1 MFLIFD
7 TETTGLP
14 RDYNAPVTDSEN
26 WPRLVQL
33 AWQMHDAAGQLVEVH
48 NYIVRPDGFNIP
60 FNAQQIHGISTERA
74 LEDGHPLQDV
84 LAAFNKDLER
94 CQFNVGHNIEFD
106 INIMGAEYHRTSM
119 ASTLMQ
125 KAVLDTKDL
134 ATDFCAIPG
143 GKGGKFKW
151 PTLTELHQ
159 KLFDVGFSA
168 AHNAAADVEAT
179 ARCFLELVRLNIIT
193 PAHTKFTPAQVEA
206 FQRANPTTIEPIGL
220 NTQPYPAD
228 SKVENKQ
235 SESGNKAVKADHS
248 ALLEQYSFAHLH
260 NHSQYSV
267 LQSTIELKKMVAKAG
282 ADKMPAVAVTDIGNM
297 MGIFNFAREVQ
308 FYNKT
313 LQNKKDAGEVDADH
327 PPLKAIFGCEL
338 HVCKDRT
345 DQKNRDD
352 GYKQVF
358 LAKNLKGYQN
368 LSKLSSS
375 GFIEGFYYV
384 PRIDKHILET
394 HKEGLIALTGGLGGE
409 VPNLIL
415 NVGERQA
422 EEAFLWYKNQF
433 GADFYVELLRHGLQ
447 EEDYVNQVL
456 LRFCEQHQVKY
467 IAANETY
474 YLDQS
479 EADSHDV
486 LLCVRDAE
494 KVTTPKG
501 RGRGFR
507 YGLQNQEYY
516 FKTQAEMKHL
526 FRDLPEAIG
535 NIQEIVDKVEEFKLE
550 REVQLPVFNI
560 PEEFL
565 DPADVADGGKR
576 GENAYLRHLT
586 YEGAK
591 KRYETITPEIQERL
605 DFELATIA
613 NTGYPGYFLIVQD
626 FTNQARE
633 MGIWVGPGRGSA
645 AGSAVAYC
653 TGITNVDPIAYDLLF
668 ERFLNPDRVSLPDI
682 DIDFDDEGRERI
694 IKWVVDKYGANQVA
708 QIVTY
713 GTMAGKSA
721 IKDAARVL
729 DLPLSEANRLTK
741 LMPDL
746 SLAKLIAFSEQDLRK
761 ELKPEQVDG
770 ALELKRT
777 FEEDSD
783 SGACLRQAAKIE
795 GSIRN
800 TGIHACG
807 VIITPSDI
815 RELIPVA
822 VPGRDA
828 FLWNTQFDNS
838 VVESAGLLKMD
849 FLGLKTLSIIRD
861 AIELIKEIHGE
872 TINVDEIPLDDT
884 ATFELYQRG
893 ETVATFQF
901 ESPGMQKS
909 LRQLKPDRFEDMI
922 AMNALYRP
930 GPLDYIPDFIARKN
944 GEAPIVFDLPEMEE
958 NLAETY
964 GITVYQE
971 QVMLLS
977 QKLANFTKG
986 EADMLRKA
994 MGKKQR
1000 EVIDKMKPK
1009 FVEGAA
1015 KNGHDAKVCEK
1026 IWADWEKFAQYA
1038 FNKSHATCY
1047 SVVAF
1052 HTAYL
1057 KAHYP
1062 AEYMS
1067 SYLTHSMGNT
1077 VKLVQYMEECGR
1089 MGIKVLGP
1097 DVNQSGLSFRP
1108 KSDKEILF
1116 GLNGMKGVGGGAA
1129 DHIIAERKANGPY
1142 LGFLDF
1148 LKRVDLR
1155 TVNKKT
1161 IEALILGGAFDNF
1174 PNQHRALY
1182 FHMEPNENVTF
1193 LEKAMKYAAVVK
1205 ASESSTQMSLF
1216 GEATEATMP
1225 EPFQPDALPWTSMEA
1240 LRREREINGIYIS
1253 GHPLDDYKMVIQQYA
1268 KARVVDLQNKDL
1280 LPKLY
1285 GKDLAFAGILSNVKH
1300 LETKDQR
1307 QFAKF
1312 NFDDFSGSHE
1322 FAIFGEDYLNF
1333 RHYLDNGRMVYM
1345 RLKIERKVFTNKE
1358 GKNFEQVKT
1367 HFSNFTLLQDVLE
1380 KYSKGVQL
1388 TLNVR
1393 DLNKVVLENLQEII
1407 KSYPGSKPLSLVLSD
1422 GQHAVKMAP
1431 KKSRVEI
1438 NAEML
1443 KAIEETEKIKYTL
1456 N

>member
-14 RDYNAPVTDSEN
+14 RDYNAPITDSEN

-33 AWQMHDAAGQLVEVH
+33 AWQVHGAAGELLEVH

-74 LEDGHPLQDV
+74 FNEGHPLGVV
-84 LAAFNKDLER
+84 LEKFNQTLAT
-94 CQFNVGHNIEFD
+94 CSFNVGHNIEFD
-106 INIMGAEYHRTSM
+106 VNILGAEYHRVGIATP
-119 ASTLMQ
+119 LMEQ
-125 KAVLDTKDL
+125 SVLDTKDL
-134 ATDFCAIPG
+134 ATNFCAIPG

-159 KLFDVGFSA
+159 KLFGASFNE

-179 ARCFLELVRLNIIT
+179 ARCFLELVRLQVIPT
-193 PAHTKFTPAQVEA
+193 ASTGFSAAQMVA
-206 FQRANPTTIEPIGL
+206 YKNTNPSQIQPIGL
-220 NTQPYPAD
+220 NTQPYAPD
-228 SKVENKQ
+228 KVSVAAQEQ
-235 SESGNKAVKADHS
+235 ATGIIEQADHS

-260 NHSQYSV
+260 NHSQFSV
-267 LQSTIELKKMVAKAG
+267 LQSTIELRKMVAKAG
-282 ADKMPAVAVTDIGNM
+282 ADGQSAIAVTDIGNM
-297 MGIFNFAREVQ
+297 MGIFNFAKEVQ
-308 FYNKT
+308 TYNKA
-313 LQNKKDAGEVDADH
+313 LQNKKAAGQVPESMQ
-327 PPLKAIFGCEL
+327 PIKAIFGCEL
-338 HVCKDRT
+338 YVCKDRT
-345 DQKNRDD
+345 DQKNKDD

-358 LAKNLKGYQN
+358 LAKSPEGYKN
-368 LSKLSSS
+368 LSKLSST
-375 GFIEGFYYV
+375 GYIDGFYYV
-384 PRIDKHILET
+384 PRIDKAILET
-394 HKEGLIALTGGLGGE
+394 HKEGLIALSGGLNGE
-409 VPNLIL
+409 VPNLVL

-422 EEAFLWYKNQF
+422 EEAFLWYKEQF

-447 EEDYVNQVL
+447 EEDHVNTVL
-456 LRFCEQHQVKY
+456 LRFCKQHQVKY
-467 IAANETY
+467 IAANETF
-474 YLDQS
+474 YLNKE
-479 EADSHDV
+479 EAASHDV
-486 LLCVRDAE
+486 LLCVRDSE
-494 KVTTPKG
+494 KVSTPIG

-507 YGLQNQEYY
+507 YGLKNEEFY
-516 FKTQAEMKHL
+516 FKTQAEMKYL
-526 FRDLPEAIG
+526 FRDLPDAIG
-535 NIQEIVDKVEEFKLE
+535 NIQEIVDKVEVFYLD
-550 REVQLPVFNI
+550 REVQLPIFNI
-560 PEEFL
+560 PDAFK
-565 DPADVADGGKR
+565 DPADMEDGGKR
-576 GENAYLRHLT
+576 GENAYLKHLT
-586 YEGAK
+586 YRGAK
-591 KRYETITPEIQERL
+591 KRYGEITAEISERL

-613 NTGYPGYFLIVQD
+613 KTGYPGYFLIVQD

-653 TGITNVDPIAYDLLF
+653 TGITNVDPIAYNLLF

-694 IKWVVDKYGANQVA
+694 IRWVVDKYGANQVA

-746 SLAKLIAFSEQDLRK
+746 SLGKLIASKEQDLRK
-761 ELKPEQVDG
+761 ELKPEQMDG

-777 FEEDSD
+777 FEEDTA
-783 SGACLRQAAKIE
+783 SGTCLRQAAKIE

-838 VVESAGLLKMD
+838 VVEAAGLLKMD

-861 AIELIKEIHGE
+861 AIGLIKEIH
-872 TINVDEIPLDDT
+872 NVAIDIDTIPLDDVK
-884 ATFELYQRG
+884 TFELYQRG
-893 ETVATFQF
+893 ETVGTFQF
-901 ESPGMQKS
+901 ESVGMQKY
-909 LRQLKPDRFEDMI
+909 LKMLKPDRFEDLI
-922 AMNALYRP
+922 AMNALFRP
-930 GPLDYIPDFIARKN
+930 GPLDYIPEFIARKN
-944 GEAPIVFDLPEMEE
+944 GESPIVFDLEDMRD
-958 NLAETY
+958 NLSETY

-1000 EVIDKMKPK
+1000 DVIDKMKPK

-1057 KAHYP
+1057 KAHYE

-1067 SYLTHSMGNT
+1067 SYLTHYMDNT
-1077 VKLVQYMEECGR
+1077 QKLVQYMEECRR

-1097 DVNQSGLSFRP
+1097 DVNESGLSFKP
-1108 KSDKEILF
+1108 KNLKVILF

-1129 DHIIAERKANGPY
+1129 DHIIDERKKNGPY
-1142 LGFLDF
+1142 TSIFDF
-1148 LKRVDLR
+1148 LKRIDQR

-1174 PNQHRALY
+1174 PNQHRAMY
-1182 FHMEPNENVTF
+1182 FHIEEGENATFIEKVMRYAATVKANENS
-1193 LEKAMKYAAVVK
+1193 A
-1205 ASESSTQMSLF
+1205 QMSLF
-1216 GEATEATMP
+1216 GETADATLP
-1225 EPFQPDALPWTSMEA
+1225 EPVFPNALEWTSMEA
-1240 LRREREINGIYIS
+1240 LRREKEINGIYIS
-1253 GHPLDDYKMVIQQYA
+1253 GHPLDDYKRVIQQYA
-1268 KARVVDLQNKDL
+1268 RTAATDLGNPEVVAKM
-1280 LPKLY
+1280 Y
-1285 GKDLAFAGILSNVKH
+1285 GKELALAGILSNVRH
-1300 LETKDQR
+1300 LESRDLR
-1307 QFAKF
+1307 PFGRF
-1312 NFDDFSGSHE
+1312 VFDDFSGSYE
-1322 FAIFGEDYLNF
+1322 FGIYGDEYLKF
-1333 RHYLDNGRMVYM
+1333 RHFLDNGRMVYM
-1345 RLKIERKVFTNKE
+1345 RLRIDQKVFEKD
-1358 GKNFEQVKT
+1358 GKKFERIKT
-1367 HFSNFTLLQDVLE
+1367 HFLTFSLLQDVLKE
-1380 KYSKGVQL
+1380 YSKGLQL
-1388 TLNVR
+1388 TIDVR
-1393 DLNKVVLENLQEII
+1393 DLNGELLSTLNELI
-1407 KSYPGSKPLSLVLSD
+1407 KDNPGKKNLSLVIRD
-1422 GQHAVKMAP
+1422 AAHAVKMAP
-1431 KKSRVEI
+1431 KSNKVDISP
-1438 NAEML
+1438 EML
-1443 KAIEETEKIKYTL
+1443 KALEELESIKLTL